1 MLSQRTLAG
10 KPAGSSHA
18 GFLVSSSGVAG
29 SSYGG
34 GMPDVPEEDLIAWIR
49 ACVSSLRD
57 VDGFT
62 VERAHSDE
70 FLLLYGLIAR
80 TFRYSNAYLTLLD
93 AEMEGEAVPL
103 ARAALEHAI
112 TLQWVFVVD
121 GGVMKFRNSV
131 AHDRVEHYGK
141 LAEWLDN
148 DELREALTELEPLPE
163 GSRLGKFMAMVRD
176 LDEGTFLETSYHVL
190 SQHVHVTHSAV
201 TSFLRPGEG
210 EMHIL
215 YDQEYA
221 YRYQATYAAA
231 VSCMLARWVLARLT
245 NDDALLESLDRAS
258 DELHLPMQLA
268 DQVKAPRKRRTG
280 I

>member
-1 MLSQRTLAG
+1 
-10 KPAGSSHA
+10 
-18 GFLVSSSGVAG
+18 
-29 SSYGG
+29 
-34 GMPDVPEEDLIAWIR
+34 MPDVPEEDLIAWIR

-80 TFRYSNAYLTLLD
+80 TFRYSNAYLTLVD
-93 AEMEGEAVPL
+93 AKMEGEAVPL

-121 GGVMKFRNSV
+121 GGVKKFRNSV

-141 LAEWLDN
+141 LADWLDN
-148 DELREALTELEPLPE
+148 DELREALTELDPLPE
-163 GSRLGKFMAMVRD
+163 GSRLGKFMGVVRD
-176 LDEGTFLETSYHVL
+176 LDQGTFLETTYHVL

-201 TSFLRPGEG
+201 TSFLQPGED
-210 EMHIL
+210 ELHIL
-215 YDQEYA
+215 YEQEYA
-221 YRYQATYAAA
+221 YRYQATYACA
-231 VSCMLARWVLARLT
+231 VACMLARWVLARLT
-245 NDDALLESLDRAS
+245 NDNALLEELDRIS
-258 DELHLPMQLA
+258 DELQLPMELA
-268 DQVKAPRKRRTG
+268 QHLKPPRKRRVG